1 MSKAG
6 WCATAV
12 AVAFCS
18 VAGLSAVAAAGPQSP
33 APAREREWSRPRGA
47 QERGHRLAE
56 YLGLDEQQ
64 RASIQKLRQQQRDE
78 MKPLFDEG
86 RDLRKKLREATEAEK
101 PDALAVGEATLAVKA
116 HHDKVKAQR
125 AAFEQKLVALFTP
138 EQKQKYDALKAARE
152 LGRGGARGPRRGRGF
167 GPGGG
172 PKGAL

>member
-6 WCATAV
+6 WCATTV
-12 AVAFCS
+12 AMAFCS

-33 APAREREWSRPRGA
+33 AREREWGGRGA
-47 QERGHRLAE
+47 RDRGHRLAE

-78 MKPLFDEG
+78 MKPLLEEG